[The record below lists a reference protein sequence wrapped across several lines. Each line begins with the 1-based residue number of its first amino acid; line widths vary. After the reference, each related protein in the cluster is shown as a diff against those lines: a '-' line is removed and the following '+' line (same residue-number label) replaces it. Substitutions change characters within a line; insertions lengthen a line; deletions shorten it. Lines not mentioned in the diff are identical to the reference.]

1 MFNNLPF
8 IFQSNDAVTQKEF
21 VRLHLLNRGY
31 ITRNYCLQNYIS
43 RLSDIVFKLRKT
55 GMEIDSERMY
65 QANGKAYDFIYRLR
79 STK

>member
-1 MFNNLPF
+1 MDNLPF
-8 IFQSNDAVTQKEF
+8 IFHSNDEVTQKEF

-55 GMEIDSERMY
+55 GMY
-65 QANGKAYDFIYRLR
+65 QANGKAYDFIYRYKGE
-79 STK
+79 TK